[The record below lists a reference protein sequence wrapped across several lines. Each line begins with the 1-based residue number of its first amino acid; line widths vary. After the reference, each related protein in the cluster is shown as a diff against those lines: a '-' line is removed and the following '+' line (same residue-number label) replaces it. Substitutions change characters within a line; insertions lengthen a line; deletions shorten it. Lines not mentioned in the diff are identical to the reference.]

1 MHMRVSEAI
10 PRGRKVHLF
19 HPELFSNH
27 EEVIIYTRDEFRRN
41 YLAMREYIEYAFN
54 QYSQMDSDRE
64 FELAGY
70 WARIVERIH
79 FLNGNMELFLDKGPS
94 QAYLD
99 TYVEIPV
106 DPFED
111 LLLESA
117 RNISPDSLLVDWL

>member
-1 MHMRVSEAI
+1 MRVSEGI
-10 PRGRKVHLF
+10 PRGRKVHLY

-41 YLAMREYIEYAFN
+41 YLAIREYIEYAFK
-54 QYSQMDSDRE
+54 QYSQIDSERE
-64 FELAGY
+64 WELAGY
-70 WARIVERIH
+70 WTRIMERIY
-79 FLNGNMELFLDKGPS
+79 FVNINMELLLDKGPS

-106 DPFED
+106 DPSED

-117 RNISPDSLLVDWL
+117 RNVSPDSLLADWL

>member
-10 PRGRKVHLF
+10 PRGMKVHLY

-41 YLAMREYIEYAFN
+41 YLAMREYIEYAFKE
-54 QYSQMDSDRE
+54 YYHIGSERE
-64 FELAGY
+64 WELGGH
-70 WARIVERIH
+70 WARIMERIY
-79 FLNGNMELFLDKGPS
+79 FININMGLFLGKGPS

-106 DPFED
+106 DPSED
-111 LLLESA
+111 LVGDTA
-117 RNISPDSLLVDWL
+117 MNVSPDSLLAGWL

>member
-1 MHMRVSEAI
+1 MRVSEAI
-10 PRGRKVHLF
+10 PRGRKVHLY

-41 YLAMREYIEYAFN
+41 YVAMREHMEYAFK
-54 QYSQMDSDRE
+54 QYSQIDSERE
-64 FELAGY
+64 WELAGY
-70 WARIVERIH
+70 WAKIMERIY
-79 FLNGNMELFLDKGPS
+79 FLNVNMELLLDKGPS

-106 DPFED
+106 DPSED

-117 RNISPDSLLVDWL
+117 RNISPDSLLADWL